1 MRTLPYSYNLCTPQ
15 LFSIVDALRTVA
27 RETPR
32 ILAIAEMLSPVLCT
46 RLAVAFCSSVW
57 AGGCPFWFLW
67 PWLFAVRLWCVQI

>member
-57 AGGCPFWFLW
+57 AGAAHFGSFGPGCL
-67 PWLFAVRLWCVQI
+67 